1 MHARLAG
8 LALAVTTTLMLA
20 APAAAAVNPTHYE
33 DSTAFHALG
42 AIHQVTNFDASEPDG
57 APALSDPF
65 VDGDLTILGG
75 PHVVGKFFAPYLPV
89 RNAASFTDPTP
100 LQVAIDAPGYTLL
113 SFDLGDLS
121 GDAAV
126 TLWLFTDKSGYGIG
140 IAAPDA
146 QTAFKF
152 HGFLAPDG
160 EYFTGFSLSP
170 NDGDTLAGVAQIEL
184 GKVAAVPEPISWVLM
199 IAGFGASGAML
210 RARRRSV
217 AGAA

>member
-146 QTAFKF
+146 RQPSSSTASSR
-152 HGFLAPDG
+152 PT
-160 EYFTGFSLSP
+160 ESTSP
-170 NDGDTLAGVAQIEL
+170 
-184 GKVAAVPEPISWVLM
+184 
-199 IAGFGASGAML
+199 ASASRPTTAIRS
-210 RARRRSV
+210 RAWRRSSWARSRPSRSQS
-217 AGAA
+217 AGC